1 VSQLALGRIGFRWSL
16 SDGNACT
23 SRDPLVADERILT
36 FAPVRGRDTS
46 AGYNL
51 RDMTEVPS
59 GRIAVEF
66 TTAEA
71 KLIVA
76 ALRQFEP
83 FWRSDM
89 DDMGRAEL
97 LAGIRQGIEH
107 VSAVIDPANA
117 PIS

>member
-1 VSQLALGRIGFRWSL
+1 VTQDST
-16 SDGNACT
+16 D
-23 SRDPLVADERILT
+23 
-36 FAPVRGRDTS
+36 
-46 AGYNL
+46 
-51 RDMTEVPS
+51 
-59 GRIAVEF
+59 RIAVEF
-66 TTAEA
+66 TIAEA

>member
-1 VSQLALGRIGFRWSL
+1 MTDM
-16 SDGNACT
+16 SDT
-23 SRDPLVADERILT
+23 
-36 FAPVRGRDTS
+36 
-46 AGYNL
+46 
-51 RDMTEVPS
+51 PS

-83 FWRSDM
+83 FWPSDM

-97 LAGIRQGIEH
+97 LAEVRRGIEH
-107 VSAVIDPANA
+107 VAKELDHAA
-117 PIS
+117 PS